1 MSWNGFDPIWSKEFK
16 DYAFYCIR
24 DSDMAGLASE
34 WLYDLY
40 CCHESMYEESWFP
53 TETEADI
60 ELYSLHLT
68 SLIKKSKELKMIR
81 KFLRDMGEAHGVNY
95 MKDFRKAMRKNYGV
109 VIE

>member
-1 MSWNGFDPIWSKEFK
+1 MGWNGVDPTWSKEFK
-16 DYAFYCIR
+16 DYAFYCMR

-40 CCHESMYEESWFP
+40 CYHESMYEESWFP
-53 TETEADI
+53 TVTEADI

-68 SLIKKSKELKMIR
+68 SLIKKSKELKVIR

-95 MKDFRKAMRKNYGV
+95 MEDFRKAMRKGFGV